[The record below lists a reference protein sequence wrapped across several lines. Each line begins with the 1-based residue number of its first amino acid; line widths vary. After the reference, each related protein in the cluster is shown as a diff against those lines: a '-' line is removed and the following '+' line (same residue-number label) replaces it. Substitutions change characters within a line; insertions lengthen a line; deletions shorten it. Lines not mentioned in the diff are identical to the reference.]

1 MLCPR
6 CFSALRHD
14 DCGSCLHGFGRLIHP
29 LDLADQCSTDG
40 CNARGIGRA
49 SPNDSITAHRQCS
62 GGRSSTQSSAAAPSP
77 SVTGGEV
84 EADAPGVH
92 RLQGVWIFALRPGP
106 VAIVSIHQ
114 TLRLACAQVAAKPSP
129 EVTAL
134 SASVIGVERPRWR
147 VNRGGK
153 RCRGRSR
160 QFEALSA
167 WMCMRGCPQDPTS
180 TMIELLIRPC
190 MPPSVGPQPLGT
202 CLRPPGDRK
211 HVLGGQALSLPP
223 GTTNGITGHRGCSW
237 VLLMQRQAQY
247 KTGAAACVVF
257 TVHIAVVACGDRAHQ
272 GQSQPHAARTFA
284 GAG

>member
-14 DCGSCLHGFGRLIHP
+14 DSGSCLHGFGRLIHP

-49 SPNDSITAHRQCS
+49 SPNDSITAHRRCS
-62 GGRSSTQSSAAAPSP
+62 GGRSSTQSSAAASSP
-77 SVTGGEV
+77 SVNGGEV
-84 EADAPGVH
+84 EADAPSVH

-147 VNRGGK
+147 VNRVGEK

-160 QFEALSA
+160 QFGALSA
-167 WMCMRGCPQDPTS
+167 WMCMRGCPQEPTS
-180 TMIELLIRPC
+180 TMCRSDHVCRQAWGLNRLERVYDPREIANTF
-190 MPPSVGPQPLGT
+190 LGAGVVFAAGDHERHHRT
-202 CLRPPGDRK
+202 PWLFMGAADAEAGAVQNRRRCLRGLHSAHCR
-211 HVLGGQALSLPP
+211 
-223 GTTNGITGHRGCSW
+223 
-237 VLLMQRQAQY
+237 
-247 KTGAAACVVF
+247 
-257 TVHIAVVACGDRAHQ
+257 CGVR
-272 GQSQPHAARTFA
+272 R
-284 GAG
+284 

>member
-160 QFEALSA
+160 QFGALSA

-190 MPPSVGPQPLGT
+190 MPPSVGPQPLT
-202 CLRPPGDRK
+202 TPGR
-211 HVLGGQALSLPP
+211 S
-223 GTTNGITGHRGCSW
+223 
-237 VLLMQRQAQY
+237 
-247 KTGAAACVVF
+247 
-257 TVHIAVVACGDRAHQ
+257 
-272 GQSQPHAARTFA
+272 
-284 GAG
+284 